1 MTHKN
6 SIFTGV
12 GTALI
17 TPFANGKIDYTSLES
32 LIELQIKKG
41 VSALVLLGTTG
52 EASTI
57 SEWER
62 SEIIAF
68 AHKKINSRI
77 PLIVGCG
84 TNNTEVT
91 IRYCQN
97 AAELGADAL
106 LLVTPYYNKASAT
119 GLITHYESV
128 AKSVNLPII
137 LYNVPSRTG
146 VNIPISVYKAL
157 CDVKN
162 IVGIKEASGNISYLT
177 EILDTCGDFFDVY
190 SGNDELTL
198 PFLALGGKGVISVCS
213 NIIPSKMCELCSKLF
228 CGDLVGA
235 REIQLHLST
244 LISALFCEVNPIP
257 IKYACSVLG
266 LCKNELRLPLCS
278 TEKEEQIKSAL
289 EKYGLI

>member
-1 MTHKN
+1 MTNKKT
-6 SIFTGV
+6 IFKGV

-17 TPFANGKIDYTSLES
+17 TPFKGGKIDYPSLEG
-32 LIELQIKKG
+32 LIDFQISG
-41 VSALVLLGTTG
+41 GANAIILLGTTG

-57 SEWER
+57 SEVER
-62 SEIIAF
+62 GEVIAF
-68 AHKKINSRI
+68 ANKKIAGRV

-97 AAELGADAL
+97 ASELGADGL

-119 GLITHYESV
+119 GLTQHYKAIARSV
-128 AKSVNLPII
+128 SLPII
-137 LYNVPSRTG
+137 LYNVPPRTG

-157 CDVKN
+157 CDIPN

-177 EILDTCGDFFDVY
+177 EILDTCGDLFDVY
-190 SGNDELTL
+190 SGNDDLTL
-198 PFLALGGKGVISVCS
+198 PTLALGGVGVISVCS
-213 NIIPSKMCELCSKLF
+213 NILPSKMSALCQKFFDS
-228 CGDLVGA
+228 DLEGA
-235 REIQLHLST
+235 RKIQLELNN
-244 LISALFCEVNPIP
+244 LIKALFCEVNPIP

-266 LCKNELRLPLCS
+266 LCQNELRLPLCP
-278 TEKEEQIKSAL
+278 TEKQSEIKNTL